1 MNNKRILVVDDD
13 PHMRYGL
20 YICLRAKHYDVFF
33 AGHASDIIPAA
44 ESCDPDLI
52 VLDLSLAGGGAFNI
66 MKRFRTKDGLAAIPI
81 IALCARDHRD
91 EKDCILKAGAKAVL
105 HKTVAKD
112 ELFGVIREI
121 LGQVATEGD

>member
-1 MNNKRILVVDDD
+1 MMI
-13 PHMRYGL
+13 HT
-20 YICLRAKHYDVFF
+20 CAT
-33 AGHASDIIPAA
+33 ASTFVLGQSTMTCFLQGMPRPSYLQPKAA
-44 ESCDPDLI
+44 NPDLI

-66 MKRFRTKDGLAAIPI
+66 MKRFRTKDRLAAIPI

-121 LGQVATEGD
+121 LGQSGD

>member
-20 YICLRAKHYDVFF
+20 YVYLRAKHYDVFF
-33 AGHASDIIPAA
+33 AEHASATIPAA
-44 ESCDPDLI
+44 ESCEPDLI
-52 VLDLSLAGGGAFNI
+52 VLDLSLADGGVFNI
-66 MKRFRTKDGLAAIPI
+66 MERFRTKNRLAAIPI
-81 IALCARDHRD
+81 IALSAHDRRD

-105 HKTVAKD
+105 QKPVAKD

-121 LGQVATEGD
+121 LGKVAAEGD